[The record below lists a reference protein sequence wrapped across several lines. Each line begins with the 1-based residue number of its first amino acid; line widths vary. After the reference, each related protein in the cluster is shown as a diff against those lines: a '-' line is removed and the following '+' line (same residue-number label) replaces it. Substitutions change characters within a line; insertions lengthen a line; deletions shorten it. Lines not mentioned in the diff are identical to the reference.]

1 MLKHIAIDELQP
13 GMFVNQVVEQSGS
26 LRMRSKGLVKTQG
39 AIDAL
44 KTKGILVVEIDTDK
58 STTPTTQETGAEP
71 EKPARKKDTK
81 LSHSEAL
88 NKANDLYTQAM
99 SIQGTFINGLKSGAG
114 RDLTP
119 VVDLSQSIIDSVFDN
134 QDALSCLTMIKDTD
148 SYLLEHSI
156 NCSILM
162 SMFASHLG
170 YDRETIEQACLG
182 ALLMD
187 VGMSSIP
194 EELRYSTQSLS
205 KSDWELIKTHVDIG
219 VELVEQCG
227 DISDLALN
235 IIAQHHERNDGSG
248 YPKALK
254 NEDISL
260 FAKMAAIIDSYDA
273 MISKRPHQESVA
285 PAAALKR
292 LVKQSSLDHELVNQF
307 VQCVGVHPVGSLVRL
322 KSGKLGI
329 VSQAGKTDLLSPIVM
344 TFYSTNSGHYNEIKR
359 LDLSKSDDEVV
370 SGVRPDDFG
379 IDLPKFFREVFI
391 HQVP

>member
-13 GMFVNQVVEQSGS
+13 GMFVNQVVEQSGT

-44 KTKGILVVEIDTDK
+44 KAKGILVVEIDTDK
-58 STTPTTQETGAEP
+58 SNLPVTHEAAKKP
-71 EKPARKKDTK
+71 EQPAAKSAP
-81 LSHSEAL
+81 LSHSDAL
-88 NKANDLYTQAM
+88 NQANDLYNQAL
-99 SIQGTFINGLKSGAG
+99 SIQGTFIDELKSGAG
-114 RDLTP
+114 RDVTP
-119 VVDLSQSIIDSVFDN
+119 VVELSKSIIDSVFDN
-134 QDALSCLTMIKDTD
+134 QDALSCLTMIKDAD

-162 SMFASHLG
+162 SMFANHLG
-170 YDRETIEQACLG
+170 YDRDTIEQACLG

-194 EELRYSTQSLS
+194 EELRYSKESLS
-205 KSDWELIKTHVDIG
+205 KSDWELVKTHVDIG

-235 IIAQHHERNDGSG
+235 VIAQHHERNDGSG
-248 YPKALK
+248 YPNSLEKDA
-254 NEDISL
+254 ISV
-260 FAKMAAIIDSYDA
+260 FARMAAIIDSYDA
-273 MISKRPHQESVA
+273 MISKRPHQESIA

-292 LVKQSSLDHELVNQF
+292 LVKQPALDQELVNQF

-329 VSQAGKTDLLSPIVM
+329 VSQAGKTDLLSPVVM

-359 LDLSKSDDEVV
+359 LDLSKTDDEVV

-379 IDLPKFFREVFI
+379 INLPKFFREVFI

>member
-13 GMFVNQVVEQSGS
+13 GMFVSQVVEQSGS
-26 LRMRSKGLVKTQG
+26 LRMRSKGLVKTQS

-44 KTKGILVVEIDTDK
+44 KMKGILVVEIDTEK
-58 STTPTTQETGAEP
+58 SNTPSPKKSESRS
-71 EKPARKKDTK
+71 EKPVKPAAPP
-81 LSHSEAL
+81 SHSEAL
-88 NKANDLYTQAM
+88 HKANDLYDQAI
-99 SIQGTFINGLKSGAG
+99 SIQGTFIRELNSGAG

-134 QDALSCLTMIKDTD
+134 QDALSCLTMIKDAD

-156 NCSILM
+156 DCSILM

-170 YDRETIEQACLG
+170 YDRDTIEQACLG

-187 VGMSSIP
+187 IGMSSIP
-194 EELRYSTQSLS
+194 EELRYSTQSLT

-227 DISDLALN
+227 DISDLALSV
-235 IIAQHHERNDGSG
+235 IAQHHERNDGSG
-248 YPKALK
+248 YPKALSK
-254 NEDISL
+254 DDISI
-260 FAKMAAIIDSYDA
+260 FARMAAIIDSYDA
-273 MISKRPHQESVA
+273 MISKRPHQESA
-285 PAAALKR
+285 PPATALKR
-292 LVKQSSLDHELVNQF
+292 LVKQPTLDQELVNQF

-329 VSQAGKTDLLSPIVM
+329 VSQPGKADLLSPVVM

-359 LDLSKSDDEVV
+359 LDLSKSDDEIV

-379 IDLPKFFREVFI
+379 INLPKFFREVFI
-391 HQVP
+391 HQTP